1 MVQATRIVAVPYP
14 QLRLDA
20 QLCFP
25 IYATSRA
32 ITRQYSALL
41 AEVGLTYPQYLVLL
55 VLWETDGPLSVSE
68 LGERLRLDSG
78 TLTPLLKR
86 LELAGIVQR
95 ARDAADERRVL
106 ISLTDAGRALEERV
120 ADVPLRL
127 KTAMGLDEVT
137 ARTLYD
143 ALGQLLAGLDQ
154 A

>member
-1 MVQATRIVAVPYP
+1 MTYP

-32 ITRQYSALL
+32 ITRQYGALL
-41 AEVGLTYPQYLVLL
+41 AEAGLTYPQYLVLL
-55 VLWETDGPLSVSE
+55 VLWEAPAPLSVSE
-68 LGERLRLDSG
+68 LGDRLRLDSG

-86 LELAGIVQR
+86 LEASGLVDR
-95 ARDAADERRVL
+95 ARDPEDERRVL
-106 ISLTDAGRALEERV
+106 ISLTDAGRALEDRV
-120 ADVPLRL
+120 AGVPLRL
-127 KTAMGLDEVT
+127 KDAMGLDETT

-143 ALGQLLAGLDQ
+143 ALGQLLERLDQ